1 MNSSFDET
9 KIDEVKTQL
18 DILTNNLLIAL
29 ESDDR
34 AKVLVAQ
41 NALTGI
47 ISSLWTMT
55 DEVDVNRR
63 TKAILRLVAGWA
75 ITELPKQIED
85 VANDEKIKKELKLF
99 QRSLIVFN

>member
-29 ESDDR
+29 ESGDR
-34 AKVLVAQ
+34 SKVFVAQ
-41 NALTGI
+41 NALTDI

-75 ITELPKQIED
+75 INELPHQIED
-85 VANDEKIKKELKLF
+85 TANDEKIRKELKLF

>member
-1 MNSSFDET
+1 MNYSFDET